1 MKWITREKPKIDRVA
16 CPWLVSR
23 FIDREAEFLFVPADR
38 VLAEAARQNAIP
50 YDVPDVELSH
60 VGPLCSF
67 DAFLAKF
74 ELDDPALTALAPIVR
89 GADTGHPELA
99 PEAPGLLALSLGLS
113 RRFDDDHEMLR
124 HGMVMYDA
132 LYAWA
137 SEAQNETHG
146 WPPQPASPQPASPT
160 PASPTPGSQ
169 TEASATIDPA
179 ALKALLARD
188 ETLLLLDVR
197 KRPAYDLAGR
207 RIAGA
212 VWRDPFG
219 LESWADRVPRDR
231 IVVVYCVHGHE
242 VSHGVRDALIAR
254 GIDARLIDGGYE
266 AWIAAGGAVEANS
279 PGPD

>member
-1 MKWITREKPKIDRVA
+1 MKWITRERPKIDRVA

-67 DAFLAKF
+67 DAFLAKY

-137 SEAQNETHG
+137 AEARDETHG
-146 WPPQPASPQPASPT
+146 WPPQA
-160 PASPTPGSQ
+160 GSS
-169 TEASATIDPA
+169 ASALARLGPV
-179 ALKALLARD
+179 ALKALIAQG
-188 ETLLLLDVR
+188 EALLLIDVR
-197 KRPAYDLAGR
+197 KRPAYDAAGQ

-212 VWRDPFG
+212 VWRDPFAVAD
-219 LESWADRVPRDR
+219 WAASLPRDR

-266 AWIAAGGAVEANS
+266 AWIAAGGGTETNF
-279 PGPD
+279 PT